1 MYCPLD
7 PNDPLNRYWSGEP
20 GKDFD
25 EDEAFG
31 RAIRFS
37 AILIAAVIVLLSVLF
52 LFTGCAVTRQTSSAV
67 ESHRVESMIDT
78 LDSLMRLQT
87 VVQQDS
93 AWRESVM
100 RQFQSIREKSDT
112 SRSVTVNAAGDTI
125 REKIIINNVRETSSE
140 TDRLEREVLMQRLE
154 TMDSSIR
161 LMRQQISHSD
171 SLLQQRETVVEKP
184 VPADLS
190 WWQQARLWLANLI
203 LVALAV
209 AAAVWLVRKRAWWLP
224 LIRKLF

>member
-1 MYCPLD
+1 MYLD
-7 PNDPLNRYWSGEP
+7 PIDPLNRNCWSGEP

-25 EDEAFG
+25 EDEAFS
-31 RAIRFS
+31 RAIRFQTVL
-37 AILIAAVIVLLSVLF
+37 LIAVVVVLSVLF
-52 LFTGCAVTRQTSSAV
+52 LFTGCTVTRQTSSAV
-67 ESHRVESMIDT
+67 ESHRVETMIDT

-112 SRSVTVNAAGDTI
+112 SRSVVLNAAGDTV
-125 REKIIINNVRETSSE
+125 RERIIINNVRETSSE

-161 LMRQQISHSD
+161 LMRQQLSHSD

-190 WWQQARLWLANLI
+190 WWQQARIWLANLI

-224 LIRKLF
+224 IIRKLF